1 MINYKC
7 RPKEK
12 QVPLAL
18 SCILLRYFDVT
29 TLCLSRTALFETE
42 NTGVSYLQRLSAIC
56 CHNWARCVVFFLDLN
71 KSTARIS
78 LHRKMSCFSFHS
90 ITVFLCYELKN
101 TTRVNTSQSLYYCC
115 VRELLEIWYLQRIC
129 SSRFIKNLK
138 DGVLTSVL
146 CKTNAMTCAVGR
158 KQITFISGCRPWP
171 KNVSCL
177 RSLLTEKGVHFRW
190 VQRWHESQKIAL
202 WLLWT
207 E

>member
-1 MINYKC
+1 M
-7 RPKEK
+7 
-12 QVPLAL
+12 
-18 SCILLRYFDVT
+18 
-29 TLCLSRTALFETE
+29 
-42 NTGVSYLQRLSAIC
+42 
-56 CHNWARCVVFFLDLN
+56 VFFLDLN

-129 SSRFIKNLK
+129 SSRSIKNLK

-146 CKTNAMTCAVGR
+146 CKMNAMTCAVGR
-158 KQITFISGCRPWP
+158 KQITFISGCSPWP

-177 RSLLTEKGVHFRW
+177 RSLLLILGRQCPITCQIHSHSASTSPYTSCQQGE
-190 VQRWHESQKIAL
+190 
-202 WLLWT
+202 
-207 E
+207 